1 MDNLRNRTERL
12 LASLSAGALERE
24 EAIGLALLSAASGE
38 SIFLLG
44 LPGVAKSMIARRLAL
59 AFRDAARFEYLMSR
73 FSTPDEIFGP
83 VSISKLKDSDT
94 YERVVEGYLPTA
106 DVVFL
111 DEIWKAGPAIQNSLL
126 TALNEKIFRNGRED
140 IVLPL
145 KGIIAASN
153 ELPAEGEGLE
163 ALWDRFLVRY
173 IVEPI
178 SDKGNFLSLLAGG
191 ARTGCPVAAEDP
203 FTGEE
208 CRDLLTEREG
218 IEIPECIL
226 EFLYGM
232 RQRYAGAQE
241 RLKDKAAARAKGRT
255 APEEDDNEA
264 LPYVS
269 DRRWKKIAGLLRTSA
284 LLNGREAVDW
294 SDCLLLEHLIWDN
307 DTQLVAVRDDIAR
320 GLVAAVLKGAAG
332 TGEGSVWRKAPETE
346 KAGPLKFWSPDGG
359 LHYGFEAAGE
369 MLLIRAE
376 DYARLGTERQSGRF
390 VEGNVIELTDGP
402 AEFTLRVTRPGMITI
417 GSFNYPLKMD
427 IAGRTSSGAVLGGI
441 VDKTNVRIQR
451 FIEQVEANLFTRSI
465 VQYRSLGAE
474 LRRFQGKIETLRP
487 CGTPGS
493 SPR

>member
-1 MDNLRNRTERL
+1 M
-12 LASLSAGALERE
+12 
-24 EAIGLALLSAASGE
+24 
-38 SIFLLG
+38 
-44 LPGVAKSMIARRLAL
+44 
-59 AFRDAARFEYLMSR
+59 
-73 FSTPDEIFGP
+73 
-83 VSISKLKDSDT
+83 
-94 YERVVEGYLPTA
+94 
-106 DVVFL
+106 
-111 DEIWKAGPAIQNSLL
+111 
-126 TALNEKIFRNGRED
+126 
-140 IVLPL
+140 
-145 KGIIAASN
+145 
-153 ELPAEGEGLE
+153 
-163 ALWDRFLVRY
+163 
-173 IVEPI
+173 EPI

-191 ARTGCPVAAEDP
+191 ARTGCPVAAEAP

-208 CRDLLTEREG
+208 CRDLLMEREG

-255 APEEDDNEA
+255 APEEDDDEV

-346 KAGPLKFWSPDGG
+346 KAGPMKFWSPDGG
-359 LHYGFEAAGE
+359 RHYGFEAAGE

-390 VEGNVIELTDGP
+390 AEGNVIELTDGP

-417 GSFNYPLKMD
+417 GSFNYPLKKD
-427 IAGRTSSGAVLGGI
+427 AAGRTSTGAVLGGI
-441 VDKTNVRIQR
+441 VDETNYRIQQ
-451 FIEQVEANLFTRSI
+451 FIAQVDANLFTRPV

-474 LRRFQGKIETLRP
+474 LRRFQGNIETLRP